1 MRILVPVLAAL
12 LALGAGSAC
21 DEYPGVVTDDGRGPG
36 DPGPGPGPGPDPDPG
51 PGPGPAFVLLLV
63 GNPGSLNESER
74 ALESRLGTLGRE
86 VRVRDD
92 DGFET
97 GQTGGCGLVV
107 VSKTVS
113 SNRVGSRLRPVSC
126 PVLFW
131 EDNAQMIHMVSTID
145 NDGSNGTT
153 WHGTENDI
161 YVRSDAPASLRAG
174 ISGEVDIYTRH
185 DEITFAPREDLVDDA
200 IVVAEFDEAGGDP
213 VIYAL
218 ERGARLADGSS
229 AAGRRV
235 YFGLYDDTFRLLNAQ
250 GLALFDAAV
259 AWALR

>member
-1 MRILVPVLAAL
+1 MRALIFALAAL
-12 LALGAGSAC
+12 VTLGAGSAC
-21 DEYPGVVTDDGRGPG
+21 DEYPGVVTGDGGPS
-36 DPGPGPGPGPDPDPG
+36 DPGPGPDPDPDPD
-51 PGPGPAFVLLLV
+51 PGPGGAFVLLLV
-63 GNPGSLNESER
+63 GNPGGLNPSER
-74 ALESRLGTLGRE
+74 ALESRLGRLGRE
-86 VRVRDD
+86 IRVRDD

-97 GQTGGCGLVV
+97 GQAGGCGLVV

-113 SNRVGSRLRPVSC
+113 SDRVGSRLRPVAC

-131 EDNAQMIHMVSTID
+131 EDNAQMIHMIATID
-145 NDGSNGTT
+145 NDGSNGTA
-153 WHGTENDI
+153 WHGTEDDV
-161 YVRSDAPASLRAG
+161 YVRPDAPSSLRAG
-174 ISGEVDIYTRH
+174 ISGEVDIYTQR
-185 DEITFAPREDLVDDA
+185 DEITFAPRADLVDDA

-235 YFGLYDDTFRLLNAQ
+235 YFGLYDDTFRLLNAN